1 MNILV
6 LTSVYPQDDDENN
19 IGVTPVVQYFAKE
32 WIKSG
37 NNVIV
42 IHNSNRYPKILYLL
56 PDKIIKVINSKLGI
70 VIPNK
75 KQAKILYNEK
85 DGIQSIRMPM
95 IKFIPKTKYSERQVS
110 KQIKEIVNFI
120 NKNNFK
126 PDIII
131 GHWENPQ
138 IQIVAQLKKIFSA
151 KTAIVF
157 HSLVYITQNK
167 YKNYFKKYIKEIDV
181 IGARSN
187 YIAKQVKEILEVE
200 ENPFICYSGIN
211 DKYFDLK
218 TIDFSEKEKN
228 SYLYVGRLISRKNVD
243 VSIRAL
249 NTVYK
254 DEKFKF
260 KIVGNGAE
268 EAKLLNIVKE
278 FKIENKVELLGYK
291 SRDEVINIMDEIET
305 FIMISD
311 NETFGLVYLE
321 AMSRGCIVIASKNGG
336 VDGII
341 KDGYNGFICEQGNKD
356 ELINICKN
364 IRNMTIQEK
373 KKISENAIETAFK
386 FKDSEVARKYIE
398 NIIKEEY
405 K

>member
-131 GHWENPQ
+131 GHWDNPQ

-167 YKNYFKKYIKEIDV
+167 YKNY
-181 IGARSN
+181 
-187 YIAKQVKEILEVE
+187 
-200 ENPFICYSGIN
+200 
-211 DKYFDLK
+211 
-218 TIDFSEKEKN
+218 
-228 SYLYVGRLISRKNVD
+228 
-243 VSIRAL
+243 
-249 NTVYK
+249 
-254 DEKFKF
+254 
-260 KIVGNGAE
+260 
-268 EAKLLNIVKE
+268 
-278 FKIENKVELLGYK
+278 
-291 SRDEVINIMDEIET
+291 
-305 FIMISD
+305 
-311 NETFGLVYLE
+311 
-321 AMSRGCIVIASKNGG
+321 
-336 VDGII
+336 
-341 KDGYNGFICEQGNKD
+341 
-356 ELINICKN
+356 
-364 IRNMTIQEK
+364 
-373 KKISENAIETAFK
+373 
-386 FKDSEVARKYIE
+386 
-398 NIIKEEY
+398 
-405 K
+405 